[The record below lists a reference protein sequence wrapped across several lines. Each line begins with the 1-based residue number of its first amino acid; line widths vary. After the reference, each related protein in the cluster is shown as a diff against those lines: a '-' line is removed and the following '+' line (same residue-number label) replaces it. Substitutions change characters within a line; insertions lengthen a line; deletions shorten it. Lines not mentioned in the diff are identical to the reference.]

1 MNEQEKLK
9 ELEFGIRNK
18 NKSFS
23 DIMYIAYDEN
33 KRGDLDLFFVE
44 IIKSN
49 SQLKN
54 YFDKD
59 FLEKAKAMLESL
71 YENSDVIDKN
81 LQEYLNNIEI
91 GLKKF
96 QNP

>member
-1 MNEQEKLK
+1 MTEQELK
-9 ELEFGIRNK
+9 DAENFGIRHK

-33 KRGDLDLFFVE
+33 KRESIDLFFLE
-44 IIKSN
+44 IKKAS
-49 SQLKN
+49 SELDS

-59 FLEKAKAMLESL
+59 FFEKAKAMLESL
-71 YENSDVIDKN
+71 YRNSTVIDKN
-81 LQEYLNNIEI
+81 LDEYLNKIEI

-96 QNP
+96 